1 MVVTKK
7 ELTELVEA
15 HYKLMYPVRL
25 EEEKTEFQSEEAW
38 NESRDYQVSVMKED
52 MAQLMAKTK
61 ECKSKIARGKRII
74 SVIKK
79 SGVENTGFGK
89 TMKYQWNE
97 EPVQALAKLV
107 REAKTLRIDLRNAL
121 ERSYSKEKAKF
132 EVQLALR
139 NRRIEGFPARRTY
152 EERCALYDNERALV
166 SAALEI

>member
-1 MVVTKK
+1 MKKAFSEAAMVVTKK

-89 TMKYQWNE
+89 TMRSSVKQSRCIPTDL
-97 EPVQALAKLV
+97 PVASPSEGVLIIGASMKSM
-107 REAKTLRIDLRNAL
+107 RIL
-121 ERSYSKEKAKF
+121 S
-132 EVQLALR
+132 
-139 NRRIEGFPARRTY
+139 
-152 EERCALYDNERALV
+152 
-166 SAALEI
+166 